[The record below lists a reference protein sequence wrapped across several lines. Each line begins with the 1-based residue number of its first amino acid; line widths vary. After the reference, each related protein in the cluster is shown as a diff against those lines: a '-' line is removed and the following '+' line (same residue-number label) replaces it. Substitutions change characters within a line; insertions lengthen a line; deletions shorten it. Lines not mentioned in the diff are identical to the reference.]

1 MYISVVRISPM
12 TTSCPSYL
20 TINKDCLALTCSYF
34 VPLPLHYPTW
44 DPSSQVLSFQEPEDL
59 RYMWNTWTV
68 IEGRCSTWA
77 EANIQYWHDPT
88 WSKFPVEWHSAA
100 TIMTQCIEAFEKLQV
115 QCGIINPL
123 KIPLHSNVR
132 WGTAY
137 QMLSVSYNIRHI
149 CHPSYYCSCNYPSRC
164 RQSISSL
171 PLLIIAMA
179 ISQLFNVRAMW
190 SKRYRGLPFS
200 LPIRTGEW
208 CKMPHKSLW

>member
-1 MYISVVRISPM
+1 MYVPTIWISTLPCLVLSTWPSPW
-12 TTSCPSYL
+12 
-20 TINKDCLALTCSYF
+20 A
-34 VPLPLHYPTW
+34 
-44 DPSSQVLSFQEPEDL
+44 SSQLCPYLLTSSHPVPALPNPSIQGSEIP
-59 RYMWNTWTV
+59 RYVWNPWTV